1 MTEQIHQLL
10 IEKGLKITPQRMAV
24 LEAVLNLHN
33 HPTAEEILNTIKKK
47 HSNVAMG
54 TVYNILDTLLEHQL
68 IKKVK
73 TDGDVMRYDA
83 VAEDHHHLYCIKSDR
98 IEDYFDQE
106 LDLLLE
112 SYFKKKNIP
121 NFNIEN
127 IKLQIIGNFL
137 DKKSKLKH
145 S

>member
-1 MTEQIHQLL
+1 MTERIRQLL

-24 LEAVLNLHN
+24 LEAVLNLQN
-33 HPTAEEILNTIKKK
+33 HPTAEEILNTIKKT
-47 HSNVAMG
+47 HPNVAMG
-54 TVYNILDTLLEHQL
+54 TVYNILDTLVENQL

-73 TDGDVMRYDA
+73 TDGDIMRYDA
-83 VAEDHHHLYCIKSDR
+83 VAENHHHLYCVESDR
-98 IEDYFDQE
+98 IEDYFDQD
-106 LDLLLE
+106 LDLFLE
-112 SYFKKKNIP
+112 TYFKKKNIP
-121 NFNIEN
+121 DFAIKN